1 MAPRKSPTKP
11 PIVRCAI
18 YTRKSTAVGL
28 EQDFTSLDAQREACE
43 AYTASQKH
51 EGWQVLSTRYDDGGF
66 TGANMERPALAQL
79 LRDVDAGE
87 VDCVVVYKVDRL
99 SRSLLDF
106 TWLLNHLEQSG
117 VAFVSVTQHF
127 NSQTSMGRLTLHIL
141 LSFAQFER
149 EMISER
155 TRDKMGAAR
164 RKGKY
169 LGGQPPLGYDV
180 DRDRKRLVVNETEA
194 NLVREIFHGYL
205 REQSILAVV
214 KRLNAQGHRNKQW
227 TTKAGRQRGGR
238 PFTVTHIQHMLNNP
252 VYAGKVRYENVVYD
266 GEHDAIIPEG
276 TFDTVCD
283 VLTRNRR
290 ARSSVRRASL
300 GLIPRGLLRCR
311 RCDSVMF
318 HTYSQKGPH
327 RYRYYVCSTAQ
338 KRGYAAC
345 ATGSVS
351 APALEA
357 ALVQSLRSLATD
369 TRGQAQALERTHR
382 TIEKRCLQ
390 MREDMDTTHGALHRL
405 TRDPG
410 PDGADLTMAERERQ
424 TELEQRLSLLRLECA
439 ELEAR
444 KLDAGELR
452 SALAIFEPTW
462 EVLIP
467 AERAKVL
474 ATLVERV
481 DYDGKE
487 RLAITVSARGTRALG
502 MAPVNTSVAVA

>member
-1 MAPRKSPTKP
+1 
-11 PIVRCAI
+11 
-18 YTRKSTAVGL
+18 
-28 EQDFTSLDAQREACE
+28 
-43 AYTASQKH
+43 
-51 EGWQVLSTRYDDGGF
+51 
-66 TGANMERPALAQL
+66 MERPALAQL

-106 TWLLNHLEQSG
+106 TWLLNHLEQRG

-164 RKGKY
+164 RRGKY
-169 LGGQPPLGYDV
+169 VGGQPPLGYDV
-180 DRDRKRLVVNETEA
+180 DRERKRLVVNETEA
-194 NLVREIFHGYL
+194 NLVREIFHAYL

-214 KRLNAQGHRNKQW
+214 KWLSAQGHRNKQW
-227 TTKAGRQRGGR
+227 TTKAGRLRGGR
-238 PFTVTHIQHMLNNP
+238 PFTVTQIQHMLNNP
-252 VYAGKVRYENVVYD
+252 LYAGKVRYEHVVYD

-276 TFDTVCD
+276 TFDAVRD
-283 VLTRNRR
+283 LRTRNRR

-300 GLIPRGLLRCR
+300 GLIPRGLLHCR
-311 RCDSVMF
+311 RCGSVMF

-327 RYRYYVCSTAQ
+327 KYRYYVCSTAQ

-369 TRGQAQALERTHR
+369 TREQARSLGLTHR
-382 TIEKRCLQ
+382 TIEKRYLRL
-390 MREDMDTTHGALHRL
+390 REDIDVTQGTLHQLTHG
-405 TRDPG
+405 PG
-410 PDGADLTMAERERQ
+410 PDGGDLTVAEQERR
-424 TELEQRLSLLRLECA
+424 TELEQHLSLLRLECA
-439 ELEAR
+439 ELETR
-444 KLDAGELR
+444 KLEAEELR
-452 SALAIFEPTW
+452 RALAIFEPTW

-474 ATLVERV
+474 TTLVERV
-481 DYDGKE
+481 DYDGKQ
-487 RLAITVSARGTRALG
+487 RLSITVSARAARALG
-502 MAPVNTSVAVA
+502 TAPANTPEAVA